1 MGLWRSLYKG
11 GGVRACLEWSCTME
25 SAPESK
31 EVEGVLRGAPA
42 LCAGKL
48 QGDESVRW
56 LKP

>member
-1 MGLWRSLYKG
+1 
-11 GGVRACLEWSCTME
+11 ME